1 MQAIGHLRPVIIID
15 EPHRFEGKQ
24 TAKYLK
30 EFNALFTLRFGATF
44 KGDEYKNLIYTLDS
58 VDAFSRGLVKAITV
72 DTVGNENVDNHTI
85 GLKDVKGASQKEY
98 IAKIEYKDINS
109 KPKLTELKHGEN
121 LGEKVGIEYLTSYVV
136 EKITKSEV
144 IFTNGISI
152 LLGES
157 ESYGVLLDEMQK
169 VIVDTAIKNHFE
181 REEELFKLNIKSL
194 CLFFIDR
201 VDKYLTDEGINGKLA
216 LLFETL
222 YLKNLE
228 QVLKRDN
235 LDEDYKKYLLKTK
248 DSVKEVH
255 SGYFAKSKKEGD
267 EAEAIELI
275 LNKKEELLSFD
286 SNR

>member
-1 MQAIGHLRPVIIID
+1 M
-15 EPHRFEGKQ
+15 
-24 TAKYLK
+24 K
-30 EFNALFTLRFGATF
+30 EFNALFILRFGATF

-85 GLKDVKGASQKEY
+85 GLKEVKGPSQKEY

-109 KPKLTELKHGEN
+109 KPKPTELKHGEN
-121 LGEKVGIEYLTSYVV
+121 LGEKVGIDYLNSYVV

-144 IFTNGISI
+144 IFTNGIS
-152 LLGES
+152 LALGES

-181 REEELFKLNIKSL
+181 REEELFKLDIKAL

-201 VDKYLTDEGINGKLA
+201 VDKYLTDEGTNGKLA
-216 LLFETL
+216 LIFESI

-228 QVLKRDN
+228 EVLKRDN
-235 LDEDYKKYLLKTK
+235 LDED
-248 DSVKEVH
+248 
-255 SGYFAKSKKEGD
+255 
-267 EAEAIELI
+267 
-275 LNKKEELLSFD
+275 
-286 SNR
+286 